1 MGIYLR
7 GKKWYVDVP
16 DGKGRR
22 IRRSVGPSKDVAE
35 LVQKDLQVKI
45 AKKKYLG
52 IFETDTTSFSEYA
65 KDWLAKRKPT
75 LKPSTYRD
83 YSSIMEVY
91 VIPHFGG
98 TAIGKVSRR
107 DVEIF
112 FDKLPHLT
120 GKRKNNIMVL
130 IRGIFNQARRRD
142 EIRDNPTDRIRHFKV
157 EKPLIDPFSFPEMK
171 SFLEAVDPHFFP
183 YFATAFLTGMRPNEL
198 FALKWLHVDFEM
210 RCITVRE
217 GRVQGV
223 EGPPKTF
230 SSYRDVDMLDPLYV
244 ILKRHRESCPPQAT
258 HVFLGRKGRPLD
270 VNNLRHRVWY
280 PTLTQAN
287 LRRRT
292 MYKTRHT
299 FASLMLSNGEDPM
312 WVARMLGHARLDMI
326 FGHYGKFIR
335 NRSRRDGGR
344 FLQAFTEAE
353 VVTGIVNLG
362 TLPLPA
368 NHLPARAAENAILR
382 LDLS

>member
-22 IRRSVGPSKDVAE
+22 IRRSVGPSKDVAD
-35 LVQKDLQVKI
+35 LVHKDLQVKI
-45 AKKKYLG
+45 AKEKYLG
-52 IFETDTTSFSEYA
+52 IFETATTPFSEYA

-91 VIPHFGG
+91 AIPHLGE
-98 TAIGKVSRR
+98 TPIGKVSRR

-112 FDKLPHLT
+112 FDKFPHLS

-130 IRGIFNQARRRD
+130 IRGVFNQARRRD
-142 EIRDNPTDRIRHFKV
+142 EIRDNPTDRIRHFKG

-198 FALKWLHVDFEM
+198 FALKWLHVDFEI

-230 SSYRDVDMLDPLYV
+230 SSYRDVDMLDPLYD
-244 ILKRHRESCPPQAT
+244 ILKRHRESCPSQAT

-280 PTLTQAN
+280 PTLAQAS

-299 FASLMLSNGEDPM
+299 FASLMLSNGEDPN

-326 FGHYGKFIR
+326 FGHYGKLIR
-335 NRSRRDGGR
+335 NRSRRDGMR
-344 FLQAFTEAE
+344 YLQAFTEAE
-353 VVTGIVNLG
+353 VVKGIADLG
-362 TLPLPA
+362 AWPLPTNLFPSQA
-368 NHLPARAAENAILR
+368 C
-382 LDLS
+382 SGQ

>member
-1 MGIYLR
+1 MG
-7 GKKWYVDVP
+7 
-16 DGKGRR
+16 
-22 IRRSVGPSKDVAE
+22 VAE

-45 AKKKYLG
+45 AKEKYLG
-52 IFETDTTSFSEYA
+52 IFETETTSFSEYA
-65 KDWLAKRKPT
+65 KDWLAKKKLT

-91 VIPHFGG
+91 AIPHFGR

-107 DVEIF
+107 DVGTF
-112 FDKLPHLT
+112 LDKLHNLT
-120 GKRKNNIMVL
+120 GKRKNNIIGS
-130 IRGIFNQARRRD
+130 IRGLFNQASRRD
-142 EIRDNPTDRIRHFKV
+142 EIRDNPTDRIQRFKE
-157 EKPLIDPFSFPEMK
+157 EKPFIDPFSFPEMK
-171 SFLEAVDPHFFP
+171 RFFEAVDSHYFP

-230 SSYRDVDMLDPLYV
+230 SSYRDVDLLDPLYD
-244 ILKRHRESCPPQAT
+244 ILKRHRETCPPQAT
-258 HVFLGRKGRPLD
+258 HVFLGRNGRPLE
-270 VNNLRHRVWY
+270 VNNLRHRIWY
-280 PTLTQAN
+280 PTLAQAS

-299 FASLMLSNGEDPM
+299 FASLMLSNGEDPI

-335 NRSRRDGGR
+335 NRSRRDGVR

-353 VVTGIVNLG
+353 VVTGIVDMG
-362 TLPLPA
+362 IGPLPA
-368 NHLPARAAENAILR
+368 NLLPSLACGEQ
-382 LDLS
+382 